1 MKYEWHWCYTW
12 CNVNVTHFDAAR
24 SGVSRDALQSH
35 HTLHRRQHI
44 IKHDE
49 NTLLI
54 YSTENWG
61 KTNRFS
67 FVNVLTVFIPITS
80 GMNSLYLPLFQAHRG
95 YLLYPENDRAISRSR
110 TIYNSNY
117 NIALIQDWDTCIR
130 SSSIHSDR
138 LKIGAYELCRLRT
151 MDLDVDLKKTHMTF
165 EIKISYFFILVAN
178 WVAVKKLS
186 NLLEVQQDLV
196 IQEDRVFP

>member
-1 MKYEWHWCYTW
+1 MNDTGVTLDATW
-12 CNVNVTHFDAAR
+12 MTHFDAAR

-130 SSSIHSDR
+130 SSSIHSDKLR
-138 LKIGAYELCRLRT
+138 IGAYELCRLRT

>member
-12 CNVNVTHFDAAR
+12 CNVNDSLWCRAVRGIPWCPA
-24 SGVSRDALQSH
+24 VPSH
-35 HTLHRRQHI
+35 PTQKTTYH
-44 IKHDE
+44 KAWW

-95 YLLYPENDRAISRSR
+95 YLLYPENDRAISRSS

-138 LKIGAYELCRLRT
+138 LRIGAYELCRLRT

>member
-1 MKYEWHWCYTW
+1 MTLVLHLMHATW
-12 CNVNVTHFDAAR
+12 MTHFDAAR

-138 LKIGAYELCRLRT
+138 LRIGAYELCRLRT

>member
-1 MKYEWHWCYTW
+1 MNDTGVTLDATW
-12 CNVNVTHFDAAR
+12 MTHFDAAR

-138 LKIGAYELCRLRT
+138 LRIGAYELCRLRT

>member
-1 MKYEWHWCYTW
+1 MNDTGVTLDATW
-12 CNVNVTHFDAAR
+12 MTHFDAAR

-130 SSSIHSDR
+130 SSSIHSDKLR
-138 LKIGAYELCRLRT
+138 IGAYELCRLRT
-151 MDLDVDLKKTHMTF
+151 MDLDVDLKKPHMTF

>member
-1 MKYEWHWCYTW
+1 MNDTGVTLDATW
-12 CNVNVTHFDAAR
+12 MTHFDAAR

-54 YSTENWG
+54 YSTENWA

-117 NIALIQDWDTCIR
+117 NIALIQDWDTYIR

-138 LKIGAYELCRLRT
+138 LRIGAYELCRLRT

>member
-1 MKYEWHWCYTW
+1 MTLVLHLMQRECYSLWCRAVRGIPW
-12 CNVNVTHFDAAR
+12 CPAVP
-24 SGVSRDALQSH
+24 SH
-35 HTLHRRQHI
+35 PTQKTTYH
-44 IKHDE
+44 KAWW

-95 YLLYPENDRAISRSR
+95 YLLYPENDRAISRSS

-138 LKIGAYELCRLRT
+138 LRIGAYELCRLRT
-151 MDLDVDLKKTHMTF
+151 MDLDVDLKKNPHDF
-165 EIKISYFFILVAN
+165 
-178 WVAVKKLS
+178 
-186 NLLEVQQDLV
+186 
-196 IQEDRVFP
+196 

>member
-1 MKYEWHWCYTW
+1 MNDTGVTLDATW
-12 CNVNVTHFDAAR
+12 MTHFDAAR

-130 SSSIHSDR
+130 SSSIHFDKLR
-138 LKIGAYELCRLRT
+138 IGAYELCRLRT

>member
-1 MKYEWHWCYTW
+1 MNDTGVTLDATW
-12 CNVNVTHFDAAR
+12 MTHFDAAR

-130 SSSIHSDR
+130 SSSIHSDKLR
-138 LKIGAYELCRLRT
+138 IGAYELCRLRT
-151 MDLDVDLKKTHMTF
+151 MDLDVDLKKPHMTF
-165 EIKISYFFILVAN
+165 EIKISYFFI
-178 WVAVKKLS
+178 
-186 NLLEVQQDLV
+186 
-196 IQEDRVFP
+196 

>member
-1 MKYEWHWCYTW
+1 MNDTGVTLDATW
-12 CNVNVTHFDAAR
+12 MTHFDAAR

-117 NIALIQDWDTCIR
+117 NIALIQDWDTYIR

-138 LKIGAYELCRLRT
+138 LRIGAYELCRLRT

>member
-1 MKYEWHWCYTW
+1 MNDTGVTLDATW
-12 CNVNVTHFDAAR
+12 MTHFDAAR

-138 LKIGAYELCRLRT
+138 LRIGAYELCRLRT
-151 MDLDVDLKKTHMTF
+151 MDLDVDLKKPHMTF

>member
-1 MKYEWHWCYTW
+1 MNDTGVTLDATW
-12 CNVNVTHFDAAR
+12 MTHFDAAR

-138 LKIGAYELCRLRT
+138 LWIGAYELCRLRT
-151 MDLDVDLKKTHMTF
+151 MDLDVDLKKPHMTF

>member
-1 MKYEWHWCYTW
+1 MNDTGVTLDATW
-12 CNVNVTHFDAAR
+12 MTHFDAAR

-117 NIALIQDWDTCIR
+117 NIALIQDWDTYIR

-138 LKIGAYELCRLRT
+138 LRIGAYELCRLRT
-151 MDLDVDLKKTHMTF
+151 MDLDVDLKKNHMTF